1 MRILWSPQSL
11 RDLDA
16 IHEYIAKDSEH
27 YAGLTIARIFS
38 AVEQLIQFPRSGRI
52 VPERDEPEIREVN
65 LGRFR
70 VVYRLQ
76 DELIEVATV
85 FRAAREFPRKIL
97 RCGRVA
103 HRMPALS
110 LSNRPHATLEEAPHL
125 DLLLQNDLFLQHQ

>member
-16 IHEYIAKDSEH
+16 IHGYIAKDSEH

-52 VPERDEPEIREVN
+52 VPERDEPEIRE
-65 LGRFR
+65 RFR

-76 DELIEVATV
+76 NELIEVATV
-85 FRAAREFPRKIL
+85 FRAAREFPER
-97 RCGRVA
+97 
-103 HRMPALS
+103 
-110 LSNRPHATLEEAPHL
+110 
-125 DLLLQNDLFLQHQ
+125 F

>member
-16 IHEYIAKDSEH
+16 IHGYIAKDSEH

-52 VPERDEPEIREVN
+52 VPERDEPEIREVIV
-65 LGRFR
+65 GRFR

-85 FRAAREFPRKIL
+85 FRAAREFPER
-97 RCGRVA
+97 
-103 HRMPALS
+103 
-110 LSNRPHATLEEAPHL
+110 
-125 DLLLQNDLFLQHQ
+125 F